1 MSSSAECLANFGLQR
16 TSTSLRSAL
25 AAEAVVRWADG
36 GLTVIGKDLTKSQR
50 RRLSELA
57 ALAYQ
62 RELDAELGKL
72 ETEFRRWRSGELSPH
87 ELSDLIHAFHNG
99 PSRELFSRYDRRFR
113 DFAVVDAVRRGVLS
127 EAEVGSE
134 ILSLLASQLSVTD

>member
-1 MSSSAECLANFGLQR
+1 M
-16 TSTSLRSAL
+16 
-25 AAEAVVRWADG
+25 
-36 GLTVIGKDLTKSQR
+36 IGKDLTKSQR

-62 RELDAELGKL
+62 RELDSELAKL

-87 ELSDLIHAFHNG
+87 ELSELIHAFHNG

-113 DFAVVDAVRRGVLS
+113 DLAVAGAVRRGVLS
-127 EAEVGSE
+127 EVEVGSE
-134 ILSLLASQLSVTD
+134 ILSLLAPHLSVTD